1 VDEDD
6 DDWDTSKGIRVM
18 GLAYSPD
25 HEQASFAC
33 ILSPDGEVVD
43 HLRLPYIMKRPFNDD
58 VKAKRNGDF
67 NHIRNFILFKKPH
80 VIVLGAESR
89 DALWLVRD
97 IKAVVDQLVVDEQ
110 FPQIQ
115 VEILDNHLARIY
127 ANSIKGEVCAFF
139 QAFQFKM
146 LWFYKLLFC

>member
-1 VDEDD
+1 MDEDD

-25 HEQASFAC
+25 HEQASFAS
-33 ILSPDGEVVD
+33 ILSPDGEVLD
-43 HLRLPYIMKRPFNDD
+43 HLRLPHIMKRPFNVDI
-58 VKAKRNGDF
+58 KAKRDGDF
-67 NHIRNFILFKKPH
+67 NHIKNFVMSKKPH

-97 IKAVVDQLVVDEQ
+97 IKEVIDQLVNDEQ

-115 VEILDNHLARIY
+115 IEILDNHLARVF
-127 ANSIKGEVCAFF
+127 ANSIKGEVTTII
-139 QAFQFKM
+139 
-146 LWFYKLLFC
+146 

>member
-1 VDEDD
+1 VGPYKPEIDEDD
-6 DDWDTSKGIRVM
+6 DDWDASKGIRVM

-33 ILSPDGEVVD
+33 ILSPDGEVQD
-43 HLRLPYIMKRPFNDD
+43 HLRLPYIMKRAFNDD
-58 VKAKRNGDF
+58 VKAKRNADF
-67 NHIRNFILFKKPH
+67 NHIRNFMISKRPH
-80 VIVLGAESR
+80 VVVIGAESR

-97 IKAVVDQLVVDEQ
+97 IKAVIDQLVVDEQ

-127 ANSIKGEVCAFF
+127 ANSIKGEVIYKYLAF
-139 QAFQFKM
+139 
-146 LWFYKLLFC
+146 

>member
-1 VDEDD
+1 MDEDD

-25 HEQASFAC
+25 HEQASFAS
-33 ILSPDGEVVD
+33 ILSPDGEVLD
-43 HLRLPYIMKRPFNDD
+43 HLRLPYIMKRAFNNDD
-58 VKAKRNGDF
+58 IKAKRDTDF
-67 NHIRNFILFKKPH
+67 NHIKNFVMSKRPH

-97 IKAVVDQLVVDEQ
+97 IKAVIDQLVNDEQ

-115 VEILDNHLARIY
+115 IEILDNHLARIY
-127 ANSIKGEVCAFF
+127 ANSIKGEVNAFVIH
-139 QAFQFKM
+139 
-146 LWFYKLLFC
+146 LI

>member
-1 VDEDD
+1 MGPYKPEVDEDD

-18 GLAYSPD
+18 GLTYSPD

-33 ILSPDGEVVD
+33 ILSPDGEVLD

-58 VKAKRNGDF
+58 VKAKRDSDF
-67 NHIRNFILFKKPH
+67 NHIRHFIMSKRPH
-80 VIVLGAESR
+80 LIVLGAESR

-97 IKAVVDQLVVDEQ
+97 IKVVIEKLVVDEQ

-127 ANSIKGEVCAFF
+127 ANSIKGEVNTF
-139 QAFQFKM
+139 
-146 LWFYKLLFC
+146 LSNNYILLA

>member
-1 VDEDD
+1 
-6 DDWDTSKGIRVM
+6 M

-33 ILSPDGEVVD
+33 ILSTDGEVVD

-58 VKAKRNGDF
+58 VKAKRDGDF
-67 NHIRNFILFKKPH
+67 NHIRNFITFKKPH
-80 VIVLGAESR
+80 VIVIGAESR

-127 ANSIKGEVCAFF
+127 ANSIKGEVCTFL
-139 QAFQFKM
+139 FKISI
-146 LWFYKLLFC
+146 